1 MPDVEKSI
9 RYQALPA
16 NRSGTVDREGV
27 GGGLLPL
34 FLRGGADPAAA
45 VSATIAPMHV
55 LLDGEEIRIEKPTI
69 AAALEAAK
77 RAAEGRKRVVIEA
90 SMDGK
95 PIADA
100 WLECPPCEPRPGA
113 EIRFVS
119 ADPLSLVR
127 VTFLEIAEEL
137 KGAIGHQEAAAK
149 AVQTGR
155 LDEAM
160 PRVSA
165 ALGVWQNVR
174 EGVINGATLLGMD
187 LGTMPAR
194 TPGGGAEETVGQH
207 IESLAKALGELKRAI
222 GASDWPGV
230 ADVLAYDLG
239 DQAKSWQVVMNAL
252 ADEVGRR
259 SYQGA

>member
-1 MPDVEKSI
+1 
-9 RYQALPA
+9 
-16 NRSGTVDREGV
+16 
-27 GGGLLPL
+27 
-34 FLRGGADPAAA
+34 
-45 VSATIAPMHV
+45 MHV
-55 LLDGEEIRIEKPTI
+55 LLDGEEIKVERPTI
-69 AAALEAAK
+69 AAALDAAK
-77 RAAEGRKRVVIEA
+77 REAERRKRVVIEA
-90 SMDGK
+90 SMDGT

-100 WLECPPCEPRPGA
+100 WLECPPTEPRPGA
-113 EIRFVS
+113 EVRFVS

-137 KGAIGHQEAAAK
+137 SGAIRDQQAAAK

-160 PRVSA
+160 PSVSA

-187 LGTMPAR
+187 LGSMPA
-194 TPGGGAEETVGQH
+194 PAAAGSPAQTVGQH
-207 IESLAKALGELKRAI
+207 IEGLATALAELKRAI

-239 DQAKSWQVVMNAL
+239 DQAKRWQVVMNAL

-259 SYQGA
+259 SYHGA

>member
-1 MPDVEKSI
+1 
-9 RYQALPA
+9 
-16 NRSGTVDREGV
+16 
-27 GGGLLPL
+27 
-34 FLRGGADPAAA
+34 
-45 VSATIAPMHV
+45 MHV

-77 RAAEGRKRVVIEA
+77 REAEKRKRVVIEA
-90 SMDGK
+90 SMDGS

-100 WLECPPCEPRPGA
+100 WLECPPPEPRPGA
-113 EIRFVS
+113 EVRFVS

-137 KGAIGHQEAAAK
+137 KGAIGHQEAAAA
-149 AVQTGR
+149 AVQKGE
-155 LDEAM
+155 LEEAM

-187 LGTMPAR
+187 LGTMHAPAA
-194 TPGGGAEETVGQH
+194 GGEPRRTVGQD
-207 IESLAKALGELKRAI
+207 IEGLAKALTELKRAI

-239 DQAKSWQVVMNAL
+239 DQAKRWQVVMNSL

-259 SYQGA
+259 TMQGT

>member
-1 MPDVEKSI
+1 
-9 RYQALPA
+9 
-16 NRSGTVDREGV
+16 
-27 GGGLLPL
+27 
-34 FLRGGADPAAA
+34 
-45 VSATIAPMHV
+45 MHV
-55 LLDGEEIRIEKPTI
+55 LLDGEEIKVERPTI

-77 RAAEGRKRVVIEA
+77 REAERRKRVVIEA
-90 SMDGK
+90 SMDGS

-100 WLECPPCEPRPGA
+100 WLESPPTEPRPGA
-113 EIRFVS
+113 EVRFVS

-137 KGAIGHQEAAAK
+137 RSAISHQEAAAA

-174 EGVINGATLLGMD
+174 EGVLNGASLLGMD
-187 LGTMPAR
+187 LGVMQAPA
-194 TPGGGAEETVGQH
+194 TAGQAGQTVGEH
-207 IESLAKALGELKRAI
+207 IDGLAKALTELKRAI
-222 GASDWPGV
+222 GAADWPGV

-239 DQAKSWQVVMNAL
+239 DQAKRWQVVMNAL

>member
-1 MPDVEKSI
+1 M
-9 RYQALPA
+9 
-16 NRSGTVDREGV
+16 
-27 GGGLLPL
+27 
-34 FLRGGADPAAA
+34 AA
-45 VSATIAPMHV
+45 MHV
-55 LLDGEEIRIEKPTI
+55 LLDGEEIRVEQPTV

-77 RAAEGRKRVVIEA
+77 REAERRKRVVIEA
-90 SMDGK
+90 SMDGS
-95 PIADA
+95 PMADA
-100 WLECPPCEPRPGA
+100 WLECPPTEPRPGA
-113 EIRFVS
+113 EVRFVS

-137 KGAIGHQEAAAK
+137 GTAMTNQEAAAR

-160 PRVSA
+160 PKVAA

-187 LGTMPAR
+187 VETMTAPSV
-194 TPGGGAEETVGQH
+194 GKETVGQH
-207 IESLAKALGELKRAI
+207 IEALAKALGELKRAI

-230 ADVLAYDLG
+230 ADALAYDLA
-239 DQAKSWQVVMNAL
+239 DQAKRWQGVMNAL

-259 SYQGA
+259 SYQ

>member
-1 MPDVEKSI
+1 
-9 RYQALPA
+9 
-16 NRSGTVDREGV
+16 
-27 GGGLLPL
+27 
-34 FLRGGADPAAA
+34 
-45 VSATIAPMHV
+45 MHV

-77 RAAEGRKRVVIEA
+77 REAEKRNRVVIEA
-90 SMDGK
+90 SMDGA

-100 WLECPPCEPRPGA
+100 WLECPPTEPRPGS
-113 EIRFVS
+113 EVRFVS

-137 KGAIGHQEAAAK
+137 KGAIGHQEAAAR

-160 PRVSA
+160 PKVSA
-165 ALGVWQNVR
+165 ALSVWQNVR

-187 LGTMPAR
+187 LGAMRAPAVGND
-194 TPGGGAEETVGQH
+194 PSQTVGQH
-207 IESLAKALGELKRAI
+207 IDGLARALGELKRAI
-222 GASDWPGV
+222 GAADWPGV

-239 DQAKSWQVVMNAL
+239 DQAKRWQVVMNAL

>member
-1 MPDVEKSI
+1 
-9 RYQALPA
+9 
-16 NRSGTVDREGV
+16 
-27 GGGLLPL
+27 
-34 FLRGGADPAAA
+34 
-45 VSATIAPMHV
+45 MHV
-55 LLDGEEIRIEKPTI
+55 LLDGEEIRVEKPTI

-77 RAAEGRKRVVIEA
+77 REAERRQRVVIEA
-90 SMDGK
+90 SMDGS

-100 WLECPPCEPRPGA
+100 WLECPPTEPRPGT
-113 EIRFVS
+113 ELRFVS

-137 KGAIGHQEAAAK
+137 KGAVGHQEAAAK

-160 PRVSA
+160 PEVSA

-187 LGTMPAR
+187 LGAMPAPA
-194 TPGGGAEETVGQH
+194 TADAPSQTVGQH
-207 IESLAKALGELKRAI
+207 IDGLAKALTELKRAI

-239 DQAKSWQVVMNAL
+239 DQAKRWQVVMNAL

-259 SYQGA
+259 SVHGE

>member
-1 MPDVEKSI
+1 
-9 RYQALPA
+9 
-16 NRSGTVDREGV
+16 
-27 GGGLLPL
+27 
-34 FLRGGADPAAA
+34 
-45 VSATIAPMHV
+45 MHV
-55 LLDGEEIRIEKPTI
+55 LLDGEEIRVEKPTI
-69 AAALEAAK
+69 AAALDAAK
-77 RAAEGRKRVVIEA
+77 REAEKRHRVVIEA
-90 SMDGK
+90 SMDGT

-100 WLECPPCEPRPGA
+100 WLECPPAEARPGA
-113 EIRFVS
+113 EVRFVS

-137 KGAIGHQEAAAK
+137 KGAIGHQEAAAA

-187 LGTMPAR
+187 LGAMPAPAVG
-194 TPGGGAEETVGQH
+194 TSPSQTVGQH
-207 IESLAKALGELKRAI
+207 IDGLAKALTELKRAI

-239 DQAKSWQVVMNAL
+239 DQAKRWQVVMNAL